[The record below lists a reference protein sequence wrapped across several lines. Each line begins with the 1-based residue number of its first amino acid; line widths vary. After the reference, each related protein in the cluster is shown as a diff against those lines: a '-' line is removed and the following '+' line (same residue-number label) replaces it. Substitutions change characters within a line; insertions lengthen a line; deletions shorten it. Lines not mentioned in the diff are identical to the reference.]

1 MDFENDDQ
9 HSNEDS
15 AVGGMKPLPHQALEY
30 RRWRQDIIPSI
41 QDQFLMAGGVPD
53 DDVHEIEDT
62 NVYTKQRLDVRVLY
76 VYLHNLEN
84 WFGTE
89 DGQF

>member
-1 MDFENDDQ
+1 MDFENDGQ

-15 AVGGMKPLPHQALEY
+15 AVGGMKPLPHQALES